1 MSWTIPR
8 SVAFATIFAGLTF
21 GMSAQAQELEMVE
34 AVTDW
39 TVYVDQ
45 DPKVC
50 FIVSQP
56 TKSVARRNGQDV
68 TVNRG
73 DIRFHISV
81 IPGQGVAGEPSFL
94 AGYPLKPESP
104 VKMVIGNAKFDLF
117 PDASVHR
124 EYAWPTPADDAAL
137 IIAMRKG
144 SDAIVTGVSSRG
156 TTTIDT
162 FSLRGFTAAV
172 EKAKEL
178 CK

>member
-1 MSWTIPR
+1 MGWIIPR
-8 SVAFATIFAGLTF
+8 GVAFATILAGLTLSM
-21 GMSAQAQELEMVE
+21 GAQAQELEMVE

-39 TVYVDQ
+39 SVYVDEN
-45 DPKVC
+45 PKVC

-68 TVNRG
+68 TVKRG

-94 AGYPLKPESP
+94 AGYPLKPEAA
-104 VKMVIGNAKFDLF
+104 VKMAIGSTKYDLY
-117 PDASVHR
+117 PDASAHK
-124 EYAWPTPADDAAL
+124 EYAWPAPAEDAAL
-137 IIAMRKG
+137 IKAMRKG
-144 SDAIVTGVSSRG
+144 SDATVTGVSSRG

-172 EKAKEL
+172 EKAMEL